1 MQWEYKTLV
10 YQKSGNWFSGSLDVT
25 ELESVLNELGRER
38 WELVSAAPNTNH
50 GQQRGILLILKK
62 QR

>member
-10 YQKSGNWFSGSLDVT
+10 YKKTSFFTGSLEVS
-25 ELESVLNELGRER
+25 ELETILNELGRER
-38 WELVSAAPNTNH
+38 WELVSAAPNAH
-50 GQQRGILLILKK
+50 LGHQRGLVLIFKK